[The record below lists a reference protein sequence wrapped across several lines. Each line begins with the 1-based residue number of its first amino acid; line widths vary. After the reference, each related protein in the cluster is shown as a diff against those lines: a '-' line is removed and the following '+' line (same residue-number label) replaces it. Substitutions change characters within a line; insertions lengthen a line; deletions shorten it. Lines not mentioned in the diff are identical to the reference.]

1 MRVKTLRKTNLVP
14 SRYIKRGKV
23 SVPVDARGS
32 KTPLLKLPN
41 SKGGGGGGGGTSGIS
56 WCGYAARFFKSRP
69 LGNYVSRSERR
80 QRRFPRQPYPIP
92 DQNGPKSVP
101 VFRPKRDKSL
111 TL

>member
-41 SKGGGGGGGGTSGIS
+41 SKGGGVL
-56 WCGYAARFFKSRP
+56 
-69 LGNYVSRSERR
+69 LGFLGVVMPPGSSNL
-80 QRRFPRQPYPIP
+80 
-92 DQNGPKSVP
+92 G
-101 VFRPKRDKSL
+101 L
-111 TL
+111 

>member
-41 SKGGGGGGGGTSGIS
+41 SKGGGGGGGGVL
-56 WCGYAARFFKSRP
+56 
-69 LGNYVSRSERR
+69 LGFLGVVMPPGSSNL
-80 QRRFPRQPYPIP
+80 
-92 DQNGPKSVP
+92 G
-101 VFRPKRDKSL
+101 L
-111 TL
+111 

>member
-41 SKGGGGGGGGTSGIS
+41 SKGGVL
-56 WCGYAARFFKSRP
+56 
-69 LGNYVSRSERR
+69 LGFLGVVLPPGSSNL
-80 QRRFPRQPYPIP
+80 
-92 DQNGPKSVP
+92 G
-101 VFRPKRDKSL
+101 L
-111 TL
+111 